1 MASNSFMSENQSFS
15 EANSS
20 FASLI
25 VDQVQNAL
33 EDEEYNT
40 FLDASA
46 HADEHSTPAKSPGR
60 SNQQV
65 DMRTFEQILQ
75 VMIQQG
81 AALDRLREE
90 LDQYRKECRQQL
102 EYRDTRLRLAEKELL
117 SLRADKEKTMSELEE
132 LEEELGALRAIDE
145 EPASANV
152 LTREEH
158 DRIVRRIKD
167 DARARIENI
176 EAQKSHVTV
185 QLSQL
190 QIQVAQ
196 LKNRL
201 DDKSY
206 PEEVIENL
214 TKTLRCTIVETCK
227 NADVEARAVKQ
238 ELAGTRQQLSE
249 REMELELTRN
259 ARDNAENEMEEFK
272 ASLEDL
278 RLEYDTMHER
288 LAISESMQSQAEA
301 NEEALRATQNEVQ
314 HRTCLISR
322 LEATHEKEPS
332 MKFKYNYRK
341 LKLSEIKVNL
351 PKSPRFLEQKGMDLS
366 VETYSCSL
374 PSAYVHLAP
383 LRTESSVDVSIQTE
397 EQRAVL
403 HEERDAVLAEAER
416 LRSNVSESSQSDTA
430 LIEEIKKLKQD
441 LKDAEGQRDEGMSL
455 PRLISQY
462 LIISKPSVR
471 PKRLKLSE
479 LDETRE
485 RADELGKTL
494 EKALADVDAMSTRCS
509 EIEKEVHVLKEDLR
523 AAEEKL
529 DAVVKEAAQEKEELE
544 SANSRNSQLEDD
556 VKTLKEELQSA
567 EEQAKEL
574 NEALAREQETSKEN
588 IRLRTQVEEELK
600 GLQAQYSEQAR
611 LVTEGAQKAQALQM
625 KLEEEEQKSSASSAE
640 LMKTKNQLTE
650 RKLDAC
656 TLVHVADCH
665 YKKWNL
671 IPRSWRRLAHHC
683 KKRKIAV
690 IKSATVEARLL
701 EITSTLQK
709 TERERNSIEAQ
720 LKIAQAAL
728 ESASQQQS
736 EVESEREQSIMSKE
750 AELQR
755 IKAELQTEIDSLK
768 VSLEEAKEQINKEVR
783 LRTGAA
789 KAGEDE
795 KERLLE
801 EARKLES
808 ELSEARRRAIDLE
821 ARGKKDRTDVE
832 AKDREIEEL
841 QDALRVA
848 ENGRKEA
855 LRENERIR
863 LKYAEAEGNRA
874 EADMLNEELQQKLS
888 ELEEEAKKASSLESD
903 LQSTQAQLAQAME
916 SMNVAKDQASKYSM
930 EIAQN
935 KTASAPIN
943 VQIQDAHDSTPQ
955 TIAELRAE
963 NEQLIAARQKMAAI
977 YGLPAESL
985 NSPRH
990 TPTRVMPTTPVRSS
1004 QSLSPSTSSGPLH
1017 WLEYPVP
1024 PAPPTKRRRISKQ
1037 PTSGSSGNVAAGTS
1051 PASAILLDEADD
1063 RMSTPPP
1070 SPIKKEQNGDIPRHM
1085 VELCSTFARLST
1097 WQDDEGRYLC
1107 GFCALH
1113 NSKHTRDRRTPLT
1126 FDPSQYPITFWKHCL
1141 MLHKDDLKPDIETWL
1156 KADGP
1161 TLSETEPANDLP
1173 SVLANFV
1180 AWKDEAGY
1188 TCGLCK

>member
-1 MASNSFMSENQSFS
+1 MASSSFMSENQSFS

-20 FASLI
+20 WASLI

-33 EDEEYNT
+33 EDEEYKTILEFNT
-40 FLDASA
+40 DAG
-46 HADEHSTPAKSPGR
+46 EHSTPAKSFSR

-81 AALDRLREE
+81 AALDRLHEE
-90 LDQYRKECRQQL
+90 LDQYRQECRQQL

-132 LEEELGALRAIDE
+132 LEGELGALKAIDE
-145 EPASANV
+145 EPTSANV

-196 LKNRL
+196 LKNQI

-214 TKTLRCTIVETCK
+214 TQTLRHTIIETCK
-227 NADVEARAVKQ
+227 NADVEAQAVKQ
-238 ELAGTRQQLSE
+238 ELAATRQHLSE
-249 REMELELTRN
+249 REVELELTRN
-259 ARDNAENEMEEFK
+259 ARDNAENEMEELK
-272 ASLEDL
+272 TSLEEL
-278 RLEYDTMHER
+278 RFEYDAILER
-288 LAISESMQSQAEA
+288 LAISESMQSRAEA

-314 HRTCLISR
+314 HRRCLVSR
-322 LEATHEKEPS
+322 LEATHEKESS

-341 LKLSEIKVNL
+341 LKLSEIKVNWVCCL
-351 PKSPRFLEQKGMDLS
+351 FQVNTYPVRINAALS
-366 VETYSCSL
+366 DCQNFRDSL
-374 PSAYVHLAP
+374 NRREWTSP
-383 LRTESSVDVSIQTE
+383 LRMESSVDVSIQTE
-397 EQRAVL
+397 EQVAAL
-403 HEERDAVLAEAER
+403 HEERDAALAEAER

-441 LKDAEGQRDEGMSL
+441 LKDVEGQRDEGASL
-455 PRLISQY
+455 PASGLAVSNSLKAERA
-462 LIISKPSVR
+462 SKETET
-471 PKRLKLSE
+471 E
-479 LDETRE
+479 LDGTRE
-485 RADELGKTL
+485 RVDELGKTL
-494 EKALADVDAMSTRCS
+494 ERALADLDAMRTRRS

-529 DAVVKEAAQEKEELE
+529 DAAVKEAAQEKEELE
-544 SANSRNSQLEDD
+544 SANARNSQLEDD
-556 VKTLKEELQSA
+556 VKTLKEELRSA

-574 NEALAREQETSKEN
+574 NEALEREQETSTESM
-588 IRLRTQVEEELK
+588 RLRTQVEEELK
-600 GLQAQYSEQAR
+600 ALQAQYSEQAR
-611 LVTEGAQKAQALQM
+611 LVTQGAQKAQTLQM
-625 KLEEEEQKSSASSAE
+625 KLDEEEQKSSASSAE

-650 RKLDAC
+650 QVESNTSELEKARASLQEVKDGR
-656 TLVHVADCH
+656 DQ
-665 YKKWNL
+665 
-671 IPRSWRRLAHHC
+671 
-683 KKRKIAV
+683 
-690 IKSATVEARLL
+690 VEARLL
-701 EITSTLQK
+701 EITCILQK

-736 EVESEREQSIMSKE
+736 EVESEREQSVLSKE

-755 IKAELQTEIDSLK
+755 IKAELQTEIDTLK

-783 LRTGAA
+783 LRTEAVKAA
-789 KAGEDE
+789 EDE
-795 KERLLE
+795 KARLLE

-808 ELSEARRRAIDLE
+808 ELSEARRRAIDSDE
-821 ARGKKDRTDVE
+821 KGKKDRTEVA
-832 AKDREIEEL
+832 AKDREIEGL
-841 QDALRVA
+841 QGALRVA

-888 ELEEEAKKASSLESD
+888 ELEEDAKKASSLESD

-935 KTASAPIN
+935 KTASAIS
-943 VQIQDAHDSTPQ
+943 VKCQDTHESAPQ
-955 TIAELRAE
+955 MIAELRAE

-990 TPTRVMPTTPVRSS
+990 TPTRVIPTTPVRSS
-1004 QSLSPSTSSGPLH
+1004 QSLSPSTSSGPLQ

-1037 PTSGSSGNVAAGTS
+1037 PTAGSSGNVVAGTS

-1107 GFCALH
+1107 GLCTLH
-1113 NSKHTRDRRTPLT
+1113 NSKHARDRRTPLT

-1141 MLHKDDLKPDIETWL
+1141 MLHKDALKPDIETWL

-1161 TLSETEPANDLP
+1161 TLSESDPSNDLP
-1173 SVLANFV
+1173 SILVNFI
-1180 AWKDEAGY
+1180 ACKGEAGY
-1188 TCGLCK
+1188 TCGLCE